1 MSFGDLMDTNADIKN
16 IDIGRLRQ
24 ICLEMWDSTS
34 DDFPMLHRRY
44 TDSDHAANHAR
55 LKTYIGDIVKLVGG
69 FDGKTGQDPVAWG
82 SCLKRLIY
90 ESGISMAGLDD
101 PGMKLLLNG
110 GFCEATADFIEQARA
125 FDMSFGLD
133 DIFQSLRNVWIMNCI
148 QVLLGI
154 GISVTPSVFAY
165 SMLYPYTDNFLDAGK
180 VSERQKRETNDR
192 LEKRLGGEPVRSE
205 TLLENRLFKLVEMIE
220 GQFDRKLFP
229 MVYRSLIGIHAAQVR
244 SMRQDKGSPLSL
256 EEIKDISAEKGG
268 CSVLADGYL
277 VKGSLTEDE
286 AVFIFCFGM
295 LLQLV
300 DDLQDAADDRRNGH
314 STLFSVNGSRTSVQ
328 SITNRLINYTCRL
341 LEDNRLFAGD
351 TAVTMMRTIKNSI
364 ILLIMGAAAC
374 NSRIYERAYLEELER
389 YCPVSFKELKGCYSR
404 VEREYLKLKMKLA
417 VKSLEV
423 PMARAFA
430 AGILV

>member
-125 FDMSFGLD
+125 FDMSFRLD
-133 DIFQSLRNVWIMNCI
+133 DIFQSLGNVWIINVSRCSW
-148 QVLLGI
+148 VL
-154 GISVTPSVFAY
+154 VCYPVFFAY
-165 SMLYPYTDNFLDAGK
+165 ACYTRIRTTFSMPAKFLKGRSGK
-180 VSERQKRETNDR
+180 PNTGF
-192 LEKRLGGEPVRSE
+192 EKGCREPVRSE
-205 TLLENRLFKLVEMIE
+205 TLLENRLFKPVEMIE

-229 MVYRSLIGIHAAQVR
+229 MVYRALSGYCRPGQ
-244 SMRQDKGSPLSL
+244 SMRQ
-256 EEIKDISAEKGG
+256 IR
-268 CSVLADGYL
+268 VLRCL
-277 VKGSLTEDE
+277 WK
-286 AVFIFCFGM
+286 
-295 LLQLV
+295 
-300 DDLQDAADDRRNGH
+300 
-314 STLFSVNGSRTSVQ
+314 
-328 SITNRLINYTCRL
+328 
-341 LEDNRLFAGD
+341 
-351 TAVTMMRTIKNSI
+351 K
-364 ILLIMGAAAC
+364 
-374 NSRIYERAYLEELER
+374 
-389 YCPVSFKELKGCYSR
+389 
-404 VEREYLKLKMKLA
+404 
-417 VKSLEV
+417 
-423 PMARAFA
+423 
-430 AGILV
+430 